1 MFALNRELASELQ
14 LEVTVRGF
22 DGLVVAEAT
31 TLHDANLK
39 AVNTRN
45 APDRIKPTTLTGISV
60 DGGAIAATLP
70 PASWSVIR
78 LAPA

>member
-1 MFALNRELASELQ
+1 
-14 LEVTVRGF
+14 VTARGF
-22 DGLVVAEAT
+22 GGLVVAGAT
-31 TLHDANLK
+31 TLHDADLK
-39 AVNTRN
+39 AVNTRD
-45 APDRIKPTTLTGISV
+45 AQDRVKPTTLPGISV